1 MKTLL
6 LLGLGLG
13 MIQDQPLVAS
23 KHYLIET
30 KDNHNIE
37 TKDKKIEGGKDYTIQ
52 TKDKKIEGGKGE

>member
-13 MIQDQPLVAS
+13 MIQDQTLVAS
-23 KHYLIET
+23 EHYLIET

-52 TKDKKIEGGKGE
+52 TKDKKIEDGKGE